1 MTVLAGRLSSLI
13 RLEHTLFALPYA
25 YVGAIF
31 AVDGGPSFADLFWIT
46 VAMAGARSLAM
57 ALNRLVDAEI
67 DARNP
72 RTARREIPAGLL
84 SRMQVIAFCLVSLA
98 IFALAVSQLAPITR
112 WLAPIPVIAVRDL
125 PVPEAVHAALPPVAR
140 RRRRPGAGRRLGGD
154 HQRRRPEGVPARR
167 RGVLLDRR
175 VRRHLRDHGLRA
187 RPPRGPPL
195 IPADYGIAAGLTICR
210 VFHALA
216 VVFMIGAGIALGVG
230 VIYWLGVV
238 ICAVLLAYEN
248 AIVKPDD
255 LSRVNAAFF
264 NVNAIL
270 AGIYLAA
277 VIGDVAVSVA
287 GGTHRRA
294 GRLLETVR

>member
-1 MTVLAGRLSSLI
+1 VTVTVVARRLSSLV

-31 AVDGGPSFADLFWIT
+31 AVDGRPSLHDLVWIT

-57 ALNRLVDAEI
+57 ALNRLIDAEI

-72 RTARREIPAGLL
+72 RTARRELPAGLL
-84 SRMQVIAFCLVSLA
+84 SRTQVLVFCAVSLA

-112 WLAPIPVIAVRDL
+112 WLAPIPVAAFVVYPYLKRFTPLCHLWLGAVDGL
-125 PVPEAVHAALPPVAR
+125 APVGAWVAITNTVDWQ
-140 RRRRPGAGRRLGGD
+140 PFLLGGVVCFWIAGFD
-154 HQRRRPEGVPARR
+154 VIYATMDYEH
-167 RGVLLDRR
+167 DRQQ
-175 VRRHLRDHGLRA
+175 GLHS
-187 RPPRGPPL
+187 
-195 IPADYGIAAGLTICR
+195 IPADWGIATGLKLTR
-210 VFHALA
+210 LFHALA
-216 VVFMIGAGIALGVG
+216 VVFMVLAGIALDTGA
-230 VIYWLGVV
+230 IYYLGVA

-270 AGIYLAA
+270 AGIYLLAL
-277 VIGDVAVSVA
+277 IGDVAV
-287 GGTHRRA
+287 R
-294 GRLLETVR
+294 

>member
-1 MTVLAGRLSSLI
+1 VTVVARRLSSLV

-25 YVGAIF
+25 YVGAVF
-31 AVDGGPSFADLFWIT
+31 AVEGRPSFADLFWIT

-57 ALNRLVDAEI
+57 AVNRLVDAEI

-98 IFALAVSQLAPITR
+98 IFAVAISQLAPITR
-112 WLAPIPVIAVRDL
+112 WLAPIPVVAFVIYPYLKRFTPLCHLWLGAVDGL
-125 PVPEAVHAALPPVAR
+125 APVGAWVAITDDVD
-140 RRRRPGAGRRLGGD
+140 PKAFLLGGVVCFWIAGFD
-154 HQRRRPEGVPARR
+154 VVYATMDYEH
-167 RGVLLDRR
+167 DRR
-175 VRRHLRDHGLRA
+175 EGLHS
-187 RPPRGPPL
+187 
-195 IPADYGIAAGLTICR
+195 IPADYGMAAGLTIGR
-210 VFHALA
+210 VFHGLA
-216 VVFMIGAGIALGVG
+216 VLFMVLSGLALGVG
-230 VIYWLGVV
+230 VVYWIGVV

-248 AIVKPDD
+248 AIVKPHD

-277 VIGDVAVSVA
+277 VIGDVAV
-287 GGTHRRA
+287 R
-294 GRLLETVR
+294 

>member
-1 MTVLAGRLSSLI
+1 VTVVARRLSALI

-25 YVGAIF
+25 YVGAVF
-31 AVDGGPSFADLFWIT
+31 AVDGRPAFADLFWIT

-57 ALNRLVDAEI
+57 AVNRLVDAEI

-84 SRMQVIAFCLVSLA
+84 SRLQVIAFCFVSVA

-112 WLAPIPVIAVRDL
+112 WLAPIPVVAFVIYPYLKRFTPLCHLWLGAVDGL
-125 PVPEAVHAALPPVAR
+125 APVGAWVAITGNVD
-140 RRRRPGAGRRLGGD
+140 PKAFLLGGVVCFWIAGFD
-154 HQRRRPEGVPARR
+154 VIYATMDYEH
-167 RGVLLDRR
+167 DRR
-175 VRRHLRDHGLRA
+175 EGLHS
-187 RPPRGPPL
+187 
-195 IPADYGIAAGLTICR
+195 IPADYGMAAGLIICR

-216 VVFMIGAGIALGVG
+216 VVFMVLAGLALGVG
-230 VIYWLGVV
+230 IVYWVGVAV
-238 ICAVLLAYEN
+238 CAVLLAYEN

-277 VIGDVAVSVA
+277 VIGDVAV
-287 GGTHRRA
+287 R
-294 GRLLETVR
+294 